1 MRRRTPPLDQVD
13 PRTAWQPWVP
23 DAIRQF
29 DLRWAGHLYRRAA
42 FGGTPEEL
50 RQAVKDGMEPTV
62 ARLLHGEDAAA
73 AFEPVI
79 ASSGASIAASGDQN
93 NLRGW
98 WIYVMLHSG
107 RPLREK
113 MTLFWHNHFATSVA
127 KVNSLGAMLAQNQ
140 ALRKSALGSMRTM
153 LADMSRDPAMLVWLD
168 SNRNI
173 KGQPNENYSREL
185 MELFTLGVGHYSE
198 KDVREAARAFTGW
211 HTDGE
216 QFQFVARFHDDGSK
230 TVLGQTGAWDGGDI
244 QRIVLSQPAAGQYL
258 ARKLYR
264 FFISE
269 SADPPA
275 SLLEPLAERIRASD
289 FNMAEVVGVIL
300 RSQHFFSEHAYRQRI
315 KSPVEHTLGIVRV
328 VRPNTPPREL
338 VSPLEQMGQAL
349 FAPPNVK
356 GWVGGKAWLNS
367 ATVLARQNFA
377 QTMVGT
383 ILPAPI
389 PPKPAPASATPVV
402 VAEPTEAPSPAP
414 AELKQN
420 ALPFLDWIKAANPA
434 SPPALVDLLTAAF
447 LQNDLGSHER
457 KRLIDFAEAGSPKDF
472 DWDRRCLE
480 TAHAVLTT
488 AEYALA

>member
-1 MRRRTPPLDQVD
+1 MRHRIPPLDQVD
-13 PRTAWQPWVP
+13 PRNAWQPWVP
-23 DAIRQF
+23 DAIRPF

-42 FGGTPEEL
+42 FGGTPDEL
-50 RQAVKDGMEPTV
+50 RQAVKSGLEPSID
-62 ARLLHGEDAAA
+62 RLLRGDATAA
-73 AFEPVI
+73 AFDNVI
-79 ASSGASIAASGDQN
+79 ANSGKSIADSGDEN
-93 NLRGW
+93 RLRGW

-127 KVNSLGAMLAQNQ
+127 KVRSLSAMLAQNQ
-140 ALRKSALGSMRTM
+140 ALRKSALGSLRTM
-153 LADMSRDPAMLVWLD
+153 LADMSRDPAMLIWLD

-185 MELFTLGVGHYSE
+185 MELFTLGVGHYTE
-198 KDVREAARAFTGW
+198 ADVREAARAFTGW
-211 HTDGE
+211 HTDGD
-216 QFQFVARFHDDGSK
+216 QFTFTGRFHDAGRK
-230 TVLGQTGAWDGGDI
+230 TVLGQTGDWDGGDI
-244 QRIVLSQPAAGQYL
+244 QRIVLSQPAAAQFL

-275 SLLEPLAERIRASD
+275 TLLEPLAERIRTSD
-289 FNMAEVVGVIL
+289 YDMGDTVGVIL
-300 RSQHFFSEHAYRQRI
+300 RSRHFFSEYAYRQRI
-315 KSPVEHTLGIVRV
+315 KSPVEHVLGVVRIVR
-328 VRPNTPPREL
+328 PATAPREL
-338 VSPLEQMGQAL
+338 VGPLEQMGQAL
-349 FAPPNVK
+349 YAPPNVK

-377 QTMVGT
+377 QSMLGT

-389 PPKPAPASATPVV
+389 PPTAPPAAGA
-402 VAEPTEAPSPAP
+402 VAEPTEAVVEAEKPAVP
-414 AELKQN
+414 
-420 ALPFLDWIKAANPA
+420 ALPFLNWVKAAKPA
-434 SPPALVDLLTAAF
+434 SPDAMVDLLTEAF
-447 LQNDLGSHER
+447 LQNDIGADER
-457 KRLIDFAEAGSPKDF
+457 KRLIDFAAADSPKDV